1 MDFNCTLKMDF
12 EKKVGTDSEEFT
24 LFILALSEKEYTS
37 AKYKIKTCLLGKTF
51 ELLNIPLCR

>member
-1 MDFNCTLKMDF
+1 MDF

-37 AKYKIKTCLLGKTF
+37 AKYKIKTCLSGKTF
-51 ELLNIPLCR
+51 ELLNVPLCR